1 MPKYLECC
9 VSLVAAVNFQVSVL
23 KILAGYPTRLATLRE
38 LKRDL
43 SLLATSGKDW
53 SDLTNRLAA
62 GFPKLDIFT
71 LGLVERYSF
80 GWRLTQKG
88 SVMLEMMENEAK
100 AGLAGR
106 TAAVERFPQQ
116 PMAETILAG
125 RSSGEQTPAEPPVLA
140 MAVGANASYP
150 TATIVPSRSTAP
162 SPAERRSRFAVVSGG
177 KS

>member
-1 MPKYLECC
+1 MLR
-9 VSLVAAVNFQVSVL
+9 SLVAVVNFQVSVL

-43 SLLATSGKDW
+43 TLLATSGKDW

-100 AGLAGR
+100 AGLAGS
-106 TAAVERFPQQ
+106 TAAVERSAQL
-116 PMAETILAG
+116 PMAET
-125 RSSGEQTPAEPPVLA
+125 TPAEPPVLA

-150 TATIVPSRSTAP
+150 TATIVSSRSTAP
-162 SPAERRSRFAVVSGG
+162 SPAERRSQFAVVSGG

>member
-1 MPKYLECC
+1 MPEYSKCC

-100 AGLAGR
+100 AGLAGS
-106 TAAVERFPQQ
+106 TAAVERPPQQ
-116 PMAETILAG
+116 PTAETIL
-125 RSSGEQTPAEPPVLA
+125 AEPPVLA
-140 MAVGANASYP
+140 MAVGAYASYP
-150 TATIVPSRSTAP
+150 TPTIVSSRSTVL
-162 SPAERRSRFAVVSGG
+162 SPTERRSQFAVVSGG